1 MKTVRSQIGAVGK
14 SGAENALKLGLLSL
28 EHAERL
34 LDLNLH
40 NARIALEHGI
50 IGAKA
55 IASATDAQKVI
66 AWRAEFAKVSIREVA
81 AYSRG
86 IYGVAADA
94 EYDFSA
100 LALVAWTS
108 CTDALAGWIE
118 MAQAWV

>member
-1 MKTVRSQIGAVGK
+1 MKTIRNQIAAVRK
-14 SGAENALKLGLLSL
+14 SGAENALKLGLLSV

-50 IGAKA
+50 IRAKA
-55 IASATDAQKVI
+55 IAGPTDVQTVI
-66 AWRAEFAKVSIREVA
+66 AWRAEFAEVGVREAA

-86 IYGVAADA
+86 ICRVATDA

-100 LALVAWTS
+100 LALVMWTS
-108 CTDALAGWIE
+108 CIDALAGWIR
-118 MAQAWV
+118 MPQARV